1 MFSEKYPIEQ
11 THSFETV
18 RGGDQ
23 KEAIGFKVI
32 RMHPGRL
39 TYSDVCE
46 FAYDFIAGEGG
57 RGKYLLSLVDT
68 RVITQAAQDLLNVL
82 RESVLKNGGELR
94 ISAPACG

>member
-1 MFSEKYPIEQ
+1 MFSKNYPIEH
-11 THSFETV
+11 THSFDKI

-23 KEAIGFKVI
+23 KEANGYKVI

-46 FAYDFIAGEGG
+46 VAYNFIAGEGG

-68 RVITQAAQDLLNVL
+68 RVITQAALDLLNVL
-82 RESVLKNGGELR
+82 RVSVLKKGGELR
-94 ISAPACG
+94 ISAPVCG